1 MIRNLFLYTRLV
13 IIQIRSQAMFKTS
26 LIMDILST
34 SFFGLTEIFGFL
46 LVIGQLGDVAGWS
59 TWEIAFL
66 GATVEFSF
74 GCMDMIFS
82 GFDPDYFAPSIRRG
96 DLDMLLLRPIPLTI
110 QVLGS
115 RFVLRRLGRILTG
128 MLVLAIA
135 FSHLSINWSMGKV
148 AYYILIIISQIVLLG
163 SFFIFGSTIT
173 FWTIERIEAVNI
185 VTYGGREVM
194 TYPMEVFPRWLRHVF
209 MFILPFLF
217 LNYSPAL
224 FIFEKTDPFQLP
236 PFSPFL
242 APVIAAVFLL
252 AALTFWRFGRR
263 FYQSTGN

>member
-1 MIRNLFLYTRLV
+1 
-13 IIQIRSQAMFKTS
+13 
-26 LIMDILST
+26 
-34 SFFGLTEIFGFL
+34 
-46 LVIGQLGDVAGWS
+46 
-59 TWEIAFL
+59 
-66 GATVEFSF
+66 
-74 GCMDMIFS
+74 
-82 GFDPDYFAPSIRRG
+82 
-96 DLDMLLLRPIPLTI
+96 MLLLRPIPLTI

-209 MFILPFLF
+209 MFILPFLVTTQAM
-217 LNYSPAL
+217 L
-224 FIFEKTDPFQLP
+224 K
-236 PFSPFL
+236 
-242 APVIAAVFLL
+242 VINE
-252 AALTFWRFGRR
+252 RC
-263 FYQSTGN
+263 